1 MFNNEMELF
10 HKNYQKLNCLIAQ
23 SQMVFEKLNLKEEN
37 LNLKPEESFRLLI
50 MGKNRKDRIDLI
62 NSLVEREFLNTTDL
76 SVSATSID
84 IRWEERERSVIHFI
98 NDLNSDIN
106 EEYFIE
112 LDDKPRS
119 PSSMLQIEI
128 PVSKLHKYIPLNRI
142 LDNIEIFIPDSF
154 CMDGI
159 EILDIP
165 EYQSITSLDGMNEI
179 AGKFNV
185 NLIVFI
191 ISVDE
196 LNEII
201 NNDDFNKCQS
211 KAYSNN
217 IFYIIKN
224 SDDINA
230 DERYNILQSL
240 KNCTGFKEEGIFFI
254 SDLKYSKASNGDD
267 DGIITKSSILDVR
280 DAIHQEH
287 RKESLYKPLYDLTR
301 IIKETILRI
310 IGELYMTAEQ
320 NAQDVEMIYNR
331 STAAVMRAL
340 FHKEN
345 IQDRIIFSM
354 ERIKNS
360 MNEEVENF
368 IISLPQRIQN
378 HIEEQSIKQSGN
390 SIINAYRK
398 IEEQV
403 DMEMYEW
410 LKQRIIPLMD
420 ASIKSIINEESY
432 SLRSFCY
439 EIDNINRDFGR
450 ARGIKQPAEKYIPAA
465 EKFSELLKIGR
476 KEEVNEY
483 LKSINESLV
492 SNIIFSKR
500 ILVISSNC
508 TEKIMNDD
516 NQDMLKCWD
525 MVYNVVVECI
535 RENSEVTKGKITEEV
550 FNQIEAFFEYIKVK
564 INFEID
570 RVQNKVEYL
579 QEYKNKLQ
587 RATDKV
593 TECERELK
601 QIDNDL
607 TELLFET
614 MGT

>member
-1 MFNNEMELF
+1 MLNNEMELF
-10 HKNYQKLNCLIAQ
+10 HKNYQKLKRLMAK
-23 SQMVFEKLNLKEEN
+23 SQLVFEKLDLKEEN
-37 LNLKPEESFRLLI
+37 LNLKPRESFRLLI
-50 MGKNRKDRIDLI
+50 MGKNRRDRIDLI

-76 SVSATSID
+76 SASATSISIGWD
-84 IRWEERERSVIHFI
+84 ERERSVIHFI
-98 NDLNSDIN
+98 NDLSSDIN

-112 LDDKPRS
+112 SDDKLRS

-128 PVSKLHKYIPLNRI
+128 PVSKLHKYIPLNKI
-142 LDNIEIFIPDSF
+142 LNNIEIFIPDSF

-165 EYQSITSLDGMNEI
+165 EYQSITSIDGINEL
-179 AGKFNV
+179 AVKLNV
-185 NLIVFI
+185 KLIVLI
-191 ISVDE
+191 ISIDE
-196 LNEII
+196 LNGII
-201 NNDDFNKCQS
+201 LNEDFNKYKS
-211 KAYSNN
+211 KAYSSN

-224 SDDINA
+224 SDDIST
-230 DERYNILQSL
+230 EEKYNILQSL

-254 SDLKYSKASNGDD
+254 SDLRYSKILNSKD
-267 DGIITKSSILDVR
+267 DGIITKSSILDVQN
-280 DAIHQEH
+280 AIHEEH
-287 RKESLYKPLYDLTR
+287 RKECLYKPLYDLTR
-301 IIKETILRI
+301 IIKETILKI

-331 STAAVMRAL
+331 STAAVRRAL
-340 FHKEN
+340 LHKVN
-345 IQDRIIFSM
+345 FQDRIIFFM
-354 ERIKNS
+354 ERIKSS

-368 IISLPQRIQN
+368 MENLPARIQN
-378 HIEEQSIKQSGN
+378 HFDVQSIKQFVN
-390 SIINAYRK
+390 PIIEVYRK
-398 IEEQV
+398 IEEQI

-410 LKQRIIPLMD
+410 LKQIIIPLMD

-450 ARGIKQPAEKYIPAA
+450 ARGIRQPAEKYIPAV
-465 EKFSELLKIGR
+465 EKFSELLKIGG
-476 KEEVNEY
+476 KEEINEY
-483 LKSINESLV
+483 LKSINESIV

-500 ILVISSNC
+500 ILVISPNC
-508 TEKIMNDD
+508 TEKIGNDD
-516 NQDMLKCWD
+516 NQDMSKCWD
-525 MVYNVVVECI
+525 MVYNAVVECI
-535 RENSEVTKGKITEEV
+535 GENSEATKCKITEEV

-564 INFEID
+564 INFEIE

-601 QIDNDL
+601 QIDNEL
-607 TELLFET
+607 IELLFET